1 MEFRSRGADALRP
14 STLEDYERV
23 LNNRILKVDGEA
35 KFLRDVRLSAV
46 SKKHVSDWWDI
57 ISRDFDTPTRN
68 YNAYKRLRTSMEGAL
83 DRQLILVNPCTVRR
97 AAVRPVPKRKELP
110 ETQVLHDIIEE
121 LDHSKPR
128 VDGRNK
134 LAAILMLFHGLRIN
148 EVLGGNVRHLVKVGD
163 NWEYWVRKN
172 AYRNKNGGM
181 LITDTPKSSAGWREV
196 PIFPIFND
204 DVEWH
209 LEHFGGDPDA
219 LLFPSPT
226 GKVIVETSFRSIL
239 DRAKTRAGYKDI
251 VLTPHYG
258 RVWMITTLAE
268 AGMQIPEI
276 GAILGQVDLRT
287 ITEVYM
293 RASKDHRR
301 KILGNVNNMLESKK
315 PPQK

>member
-1 MEFRSRGADALRP
+1 M
-14 STLEDYERV
+14 
-23 LNNRILKVDGEA
+23 
-35 KFLRDVRLSAV
+35 
-46 SKKHVSDWWDI
+46 
-57 ISRDFDTPTRN
+57 
-68 YNAYKRLRTSMEGAL
+68 
-83 DRQLILVNPCTVRR
+83 
-97 AAVRPVPKRKELP
+97 
-110 ETQVLHDIIEE
+110 
-121 LDHSKPR
+121 
-128 VDGRNK
+128 
-134 LAAILMLFHGLRIN
+134 
-148 EVLGGNVRHLVKVGD
+148 
-163 NWEYWVRKN
+163 
-172 AYRNKNGGM
+172 
-181 LITDTPKSSAGWREV
+181 
-196 PIFPIFND
+196 PIFPIFNK

-276 GAILGQVDLRT
+276 GVILGQVDLRT

-301 KILGNVNNMLESKK
+301 KILGNVNGMLESKK